1 MAEATFLSGTEAIS
15 TLRAAVAELR
25 LVIEEEDDDAAS
37 DLQGV
42 IENLLAIILKIA
54 VPRNTC
60 PGRSPQLVGAFL
72 DPLGLYLE
80 VPASAPWT
88 AVWRGRECPLAA
100 LHGL

>member
-54 VPRNTC
+54 VP
-60 PGRSPQLVGAFL
+60 L
-72 DPLGLYLE
+72 
-80 VPASAPWT
+80 
-88 AVWRGRECPLAA
+88 
-100 LHGL
+100 